1 MLIIVTS
8 EGLFFIS
15 TNYFTAGNRE
25 MKLTNNR
32 RSYKM
37 LFYRI
42 NLVFSILLFL
52 ITMINRNDIVYE
64 LINNVKQ
71 ARLILIIWNWV
82 MLISLSL
89 CFLQSLLLMDQNR
102 KVYYFLS
109 AFSMILLLFTALGMF
124 IMPKGTI

>member
-1 MLIIVTS
+1 
-8 EGLFFIS
+8 
-15 TNYFTAGNRE
+15 
-25 MKLTNNR
+25 
-32 RSYKM
+32 
-37 LFYRI
+37 
-42 NLVFSILLFL
+42 
-52 ITMINRNDIVYE
+52 MINRNDIVYE